1 MGGAVRAV
9 TKPVAQVVQAVAKPV
24 VDVVSAATGGKTS
37 GQKQAEAQTQVAQ
50 AQTQAVQA
58 QVAKMQEAVE
68 KPKMRQATEGEERMG
83 ARMRGARRRGRSLLS
98 DARLNAESGVQT
110 LGSGQQ
116 L

>member
-1 MGGAVRAV
+1 MGGAVKAV
-9 TKPVAQVVQAVAKPV
+9 QKPIQAVARTVSGAIGGKPQAQAPAPAAEVAKPV
-24 VDVVSAATGGKTS
+24 ERRASAAD
-37 GQKQAEAQTQVAQ
+37 E
-50 AQTQAVQA
+50 
-58 QVAKMQEAVE
+58 M
-68 KPKMRQATEGEERMG
+68 MG

>member
-1 MGGAVRAV
+1 M
-9 TKPVAQVVQAVAKPV
+9 
-24 VDVVSAATGGKTS
+24 D
-37 GQKQAEAQTQVAQ
+37 
-50 AQTQAVQA
+50 
-58 QVAKMQEAVE
+58 
-68 KPKMRQATEGEERMG
+68 EEQG